1 LKSLSVPS
9 ASSAVKNPS
18 LVNSNTPEE
27 LLARAGKS
35 FHLAGKFLPRER
47 RQAATQLYAF
57 CRGLDD
63 LADETNDAAQI
74 EAVATALEN
83 NDTSHPLAT
92 LYLTLENPDP
102 APAIT
107 LARALR
113 DDTGPTQIPDE
124 RTLLRYCHGVAGT
137 VGLMMA
143 RVLGATD
150 PAAAYHAIDLGIALQ
165 LTNIARDT
173 REDGDHDRRYIPAT
187 WLDLA
192 PASIRRA
199 PDRAHEAALRCLA
212 LAEPYYTSG
221 LAGLAYLPRE
231 SRRGILIAAKIY
243 REIGEELRRQGPHR
257 TADRVVVPAWRKA
270 ALVAQAFTA
279 PPPWTKPT
287 LPHDAMLHRQLD
299 GLVGAHT

>member
-1 LKSLSVPS
+1 MS
-9 ASSAVKNPS
+9 
-18 LVNSNTPEE
+18 TPAE

-35 FHLAGKFLPRER
+35 FHLAGKFLPAER
-47 RQAATQLYAF
+47 RAAATQLYAF

-63 LADETNDAAQI
+63 LADETGDAAQI
-74 EAVATALEN
+74 EAVAAALEN
-83 NDTSHPLAT
+83 NDTSHPLAA

-102 APAIT
+102 APAIA

-113 DDTGPTQIPDE
+113 DDTGPTVLADE
-124 RTLLRYCHGVAGT
+124 RALLRYCHGVAGT

-173 REDGDHDRRYIPAT
+173 REDADHDRRYIPAT
-187 WLDLA
+187 WLDLP

-199 PDRAHEAALRCLA
+199 PERVHEAALRCLA
-212 LAEPYYTSG
+212 LAEPYYASG
-221 LAGLAYLPRE
+221 LAGLVYLPPE
-231 SRRGILIAAKIY
+231 SRRGILIAAKVY

-257 TADRVVVPAWRKA
+257 TADRIVVPAWRKA
-270 ALVAQAFTA
+270 ALIAQAFLQGSPWKTPV
-279 PPPWTKPT
+279 PP
-287 LPHDAMLHRQLD
+287 HEASLHRNLTD
-299 GLVGAHT
+299 LVGTHS

>member
-1 LKSLSVPS
+1 M
-9 ASSAVKNPS
+9 
-18 LVNSNTPEE
+18 NSNTPEE

-35 FHLAGKFLPRER
+35 FHLAGKFLPRDR

-63 LADETNDAAQI
+63 LADETGDATQI
-74 EAVATALEN
+74 KAVAAALEN
-83 NDTSHPLAT
+83 NDTSHPLAA
-92 LYLTLENPDP
+92 LYLTLENSDP
-102 APAIT
+102 APAVA

-124 RTLLRYCHGVAGT
+124 RALLRYCHGVAGT

-173 REDGDHDRRYIPAT
+173 REDADHDRRYIPAT
-187 WLDLA
+187 WLDLP
-192 PASIRRA
+192 PASVRRA
-199 PDRAHEAALRCLA
+199 PERVHEAALRCLA
-212 LAEPYYTSG
+212 LAEPYYVSG
-221 LAGLAYLPRE
+221 LAGLVYLPPE
-231 SRRGILIAAKIY
+231 SRRGILIAAKVY

-257 TADRVVVPAWRKA
+257 TADRIVVPTWRKA
-270 ALVAQAFTA
+270 ALVAQAFVA
-279 PPPWTKPT
+279 PSPWTKPAP
-287 LPHDAMLHRQLD
+287 PHDAMLHHQLD
-299 GLVGAHT
+299 GLVGVHV

>member
-1 LKSLSVPS
+1 MS
-9 ASSAVKNPS
+9 
-18 LVNSNTPEE
+18 TPAE

-35 FHLAGKFLPRER
+35 FHLAGKFLPAER
-47 RQAATQLYAF
+47 RAAATQLYAF

-63 LADETNDAAQI
+63 LADETGDAAQI
-74 EAVATALEN
+74 EAVAAALEN
-83 NDTSHPLAT
+83 NDTSHPLAA

-102 APAIT
+102 APAIA

-113 DDTGPTQIPDE
+113 DDTGPTVLADE
-124 RTLLRYCHGVAGT
+124 RALLRYCHGVAGT

-173 REDGDHDRRYIPAT
+173 REDADHDRRYVPAT
-187 WLDLA
+187 WLDLP

-199 PDRAHEAALRCLA
+199 PERVHEAALRCLA
-212 LAEPYYTSG
+212 LAEPYYASG
-221 LAGLAYLPRE
+221 LAGLVYLPPE
-231 SRRGILIAAKIY
+231 SRRGILIAAKVY

-257 TADRVVVPAWRKA
+257 TADRIVVPTWRKA
-270 ALVAQAFTA
+270 ALVARAFTA
-279 PPPWTKPT
+279 PAPWKDQHPE
-287 LPHDAMLHRQLD
+287 HDVALHRELD
-299 GLVGAHT
+299 QLVGVHS

>member
-1 LKSLSVPS
+1 VST
-9 ASSAVKNPS
+9 
-18 LVNSNTPEE
+18 NTTAE

-35 FHLAGKFLPRER
+35 FHLAGKFLPPGR
-47 RQAATQLYAF
+47 RAAATQLYAF

-74 EAVATALEN
+74 ETVANALEK
-83 NDTSHPLAT
+83 NDHSHPLAA

-102 APAIT
+102 VPAIA

-113 DDTGPTQIPDE
+113 DDTGATLIPDE
-124 RTLLRYCHGVAGT
+124 RTLLRYSHGVAGT

-173 REDGDHDRRYIPAT
+173 REDADQGRRYLPAT
-187 WLDLA
+187 WLDLP

-199 PDRAHEAALRCLA
+199 PERVHQAALRCLS
-212 LAEPYYTSG
+212 LAEPYYASG
-221 LAGLAYLPRE
+221 LAGLVYLPPE
-231 SRRGILIAAKIY
+231 SRRGILIAAKVY
-243 REIGEELRRQGPHR
+243 REIGEELRRQGSHR
-257 TADRVVVPAWRKA
+257 ATDRVVVPTWRKA
-270 ALVAQAFTA
+270 TLVARAFMQRS
-279 PPPWTKPT
+279 PWTTHTP
-287 LPHDAMLHRQLD
+287 PHDANLHRHLD
-299 GLVGAHT
+299 GLVGIHT